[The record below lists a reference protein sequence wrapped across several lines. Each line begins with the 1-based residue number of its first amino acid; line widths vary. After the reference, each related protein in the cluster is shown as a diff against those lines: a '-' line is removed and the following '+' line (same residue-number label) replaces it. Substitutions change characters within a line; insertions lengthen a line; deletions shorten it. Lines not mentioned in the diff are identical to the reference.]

1 MRLRALAAV
10 VIAAAAVAVGT
21 ASAIS
26 SPSLIRAL
34 EVSTSE
40 VSLDGTQEP
49 KAGDRIYATS
59 ALYGWA
65 GTKRGKRIGR
75 DEVLC
80 TFTTVHF
87 ERGFAS
93 AFCTAAFFLPGGSIS
108 AQAFLR
114 FVDRPQRFAVPV
126 TGGTGDYAN
135 ARGWIDIR
143 DLRSGNSALAF
154 HLEP

>member
-1 MRLRALAAV
+1 MRLLALTAV
-10 VIAAAAVAVGT
+10 VVATAVVAGT
-21 ASAIS
+21 GSAIT
-26 SPSLIRAL
+26 SPTVIRAL

-40 VSLDGTQEP
+40 ASLDGTEEP
-49 KAGDRIYATS
+49 KAGDRFYATS
-59 ALYGWA
+59 ALYAWA
-65 GTKRGKRIGR
+65 GTRRGKRIGR

-87 ERGFAS
+87 ERGVAS
-93 AFCTAAFFLPGGSIS
+93 AFCTAEFFLPGGSIS

-114 FVDRPQRFAVPV
+114 FVDRPQRFPVPV
-126 TGGTGDYAN
+126 TGGTGTYAN

-143 DLRSGNSALAF
+143 DLASGNSALVF

>member
-1 MRLRALAAV
+1 MRLIALAAV
-10 VIAAAAVAVGT
+10 VVAAAAVAVGT
-21 ASAIS
+21 GSAIS
-26 SPSLIRAL
+26 GPRVIRAL
-34 EVSTSE
+34 EVSISE

-59 ALYGWA
+59 ALYSWA

-80 TFTTVHF
+80 TLTKVRF

-93 AFCTAAFFLPGGSIS
+93 AFCTAAFYLPGGSVS
-108 AQAFLR
+108 AEAFLR

-126 TGGTGDYAN
+126 TGGEGVYAN

-143 DLRSGNSALAF
+143 DLASGNSALVF
-154 HLEP
+154 HLAP